1 MKKKSDLLGIDLQ
14 EELTAIRAHRA
25 GKKKL
30 KTKKLKAPS
39 NAAMIRHRLGLT
51 QEAFA
56 GFTLFFSGR
65 NNKNKTT
72 HPQIR
77 RSSTKGNDN

>member
-25 GKKKL
+25 GKKRL

-39 NAAMIRHRLGLT
+39 NAAMIRPTALSRCM
-51 QEAFA
+51 
-56 GFTLFFSGR
+56 
-65 NNKNKTT
+65 T
-72 HPQIR
+72 HA
-77 RSSTKGNDN
+77 T